1 MVHLQIRAIHHQ
13 AIEMILKLKT
23 AIALITLLL
32 SSSLFFP
39 FAAQAQR
46 VQTEF
51 EVRSIASGLQFP
63 WGMAFMPDG
72 NVLVTERVGQLR
84 IITPDGGVSAPVK
97 GVPAVFVQ
105 EQGGLLDVALD
116 PEFSRNRL
124 IYLSYAEPE
133 GSKASTAVARAE
145 LKDGA
150 LENLQVIFRQLPKTQ
165 GAVHFGSRLVFAPDG
180 NLFITLG
187 DRGDYM
193 EDAQQLGNHLG
204 KIIRIRADGSIPT
217 DNPFVK
223 NPQAKPEIWSYGHRS
238 VQGAA
243 IHPKTGELWI
253 HEHGPKGGDEIN
265 IPQAGKNYG
274 WPKANYGVHY
284 SGAPIKNEH
293 AEQGFEEPIYH
304 WTPSIA
310 PSGMVFYTGNQ
321 FPGWRGSLFVGALAG
336 RHVLRL
342 TTDDKKILSEEQLL
356 TQTVRFR
363 DVEQGPDG
371 ALYLLTDEQNG
382 KLLKLT
388 PKH

>member
-1 MVHLQIRAIHHQ
+1 MTRNRP
-13 AIEMILKLKT
+13 ILIFLVLISLGISYFFSS
-23 AIALITLLL
+23 IAH
-32 SSSLFFP
+32 
-39 FAAQAQR
+39 AQR
-46 VQTEF
+46 IQTEF
-51 EVRSIASGLQFP
+51 NVRLVADKLQFP

-72 NVLVTERVGQLR
+72 NVLVTEKIGQLR
-84 IITPDGGVSAPVK
+84 IITPDGRVSEPVK

-105 EQGGLLDVALD
+105 QQGGLLDVALD
-116 PEFSRNRL
+116 PEFSKNRL

-133 GSKASTAVARAE
+133 GSKAGTAVARAE
-145 LKDGA
+145 LKDGS
-150 LENLQVIFRQLPKTQ
+150 LENLQVIFRQQPKTE
-165 GAVHFGSRLVFAPDG
+165 GSVHFGSRLVFAPDG

-187 DRGDYM
+187 DRGDYL
-193 EDAQQLGNHLG
+193 EEAQNLSNHIG
-204 KIIRIRADGSIPT
+204 KIIRIRPDGSIPA

-223 NPQAKPEIWSYGHRS
+223 NPHAKPEIWSYGHRS

-253 HEHGPKGGDEIN
+253 HEHGLKGGDEIN
-265 IPQAGKNYG
+265 IPQPGKNYG
-274 WPKANYGVHY
+274 WPKASYGTHY
-284 SGAPIKNEH
+284 NGVPIKDEH
-293 AEQGFEEPIYH
+293 ANQGFEEPIHY

-336 RHVLRL
+336 RHLSRL
-342 TTDDKKILSEEQLL
+342 TTDGKKILSEEQLL

-363 DVEQGPDG
+363 DVEQGSDG

-382 KLLKLT
+382 KLLKLA

>member
-1 MVHLQIRAIHHQ
+1 MIRKLP
-13 AIEMILKLKT
+13 ILMLFML
-23 AIALITLLL
+23 ASF
-32 SSSLFFP
+32 SSSYFFSSI
-39 FAAQAQR
+39 AQAQR
-46 VQTEF
+46 IQTEF
-51 EVRSIASGLQFP
+51 DVRLIAEGLQFP

-72 NVLVTERVGQLR
+72 NMLVTERIGQLR
-84 IITPDGGVSAPVK
+84 IITPDGRMSEPVK

-105 EQGGLLDVALD
+105 QQGGLLDVALD
-116 PEFSRNRL
+116 PEFSKNRL

-133 GSKASTAVARAE
+133 GHKASTAVARAE
-145 LKDGA
+145 LIDGR
-150 LENLQVIFRQLPKTQ
+150 LEKLHVIFRQFPKTE
-165 GAVHFGSRLVFAPDG
+165 GGVHFGSRLAFAPDG

-193 EDAQQLGNHLG
+193 DEAQHLSNHIG
-204 KIIRIRADGSIPT
+204 KIIRIRPDGSVPA
-217 DNPFVK
+217 DNPFVNDPK
-223 NPQAKPEIWSYGHRS
+223 AKPEIWSYGHRS

-265 IPQAGKNYG
+265 IPQPGKNYG
-274 WPKANYGVHY
+274 WPKASYGVHY
-284 SGAPIKNEH
+284 NMVPIKDEH
-293 AEQGFEEPIYH
+293 AGQGFEEPIHY

-336 RHVLRL
+336 RHVSRL
-342 TTDDKKILSEEQLL
+342 PTDGKKILGEEQLL
-356 TQTVRFR
+356 TNTVRFR

-371 ALYLLTDEQNG
+371 ALYLLTDEENG
-382 KLLKLT
+382 KLLKIT